1 MREARRR
8 GARVVLMTASQ
19 DPQVLSQ
26 AEEVLPVASEEY
38 LSAGLRISP
47 QFPILVMT
55 DLFFAYYLGS
65 NEFFNRERYQRTMQA
80 MLGEDPK
87 GRERKG

>member
-1 MREARRR
+1 
-8 GARVVLMTASQ
+8 
-19 DPQVLSQ
+19 
-26 AEEVLPVASEEY
+26 
-38 LSAGLRISP
+38 
-47 QFPILVMT
+47 MT